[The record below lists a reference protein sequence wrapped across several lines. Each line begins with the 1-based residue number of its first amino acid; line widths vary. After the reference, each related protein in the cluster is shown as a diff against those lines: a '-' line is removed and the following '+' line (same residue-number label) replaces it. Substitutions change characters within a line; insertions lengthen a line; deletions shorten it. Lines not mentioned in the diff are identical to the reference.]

1 MAKFGSLWRKWAP
14 MENFYQTGS
23 TLKYCNFFI
32 SVSFC
37 FDCKIVITPPPLRK
51 KDLLCIQY
59 SIVPT
64 ICSVGRQR
72 LISSPKPP
80 LDTMCGPLNK

>member
-1 MAKFGSLWRKWAP
+1 
-14 MENFYQTGS
+14 MEEVGADGELLSNWFHVEVLQF
-23 TLKYCNFFI
+23 LI

-37 FDCKIVITPPPLRK
+37 FDCKIFITPPPLRK
-51 KDLLCIQY
+51 KELLGIQF

-64 ICSVGRQR
+64 ICSVGRQQ

-80 LDTMCGPLNK
+80 RHYVWSPK

>member
-1 MAKFGSLWRKWAP
+1 MAKFGGLWRKWAP

-23 TLKYCNFFI
+23 TLKYCNFLFPFLF
-32 SVSFC
+32 VL
-37 FDCKIVITPPPLRK
+37 IVKFLLPPPPLRK
-51 KDLLCIQY
+51 KELLGIQF

-64 ICSVGRQR
+64 ICSVGRQQ

-80 LDTMCGPLNK
+80 RHYVWSPK